1 MESGGPPTAAAG
13 KSLGTARHDAHVAK
27 KEQRAVPRA
36 LTSREEAVLVA
47 LIERGVCLDEDV
59 VVTEEDRARWLAQV
73 AQTRAGRRCGCGSCP
88 SFDLTD
94 LAGATPDMDDSR
106 VVLEAST
113 TGALLLLF
121 VDDGRLSYLELA
133 PLDDQ
138 SYGQFPDPRDVQ
150 FAG

>member
-1 MESGGPPTAAAG
+1 MAE
-13 KSLGTARHDAHVAK
+13 
-27 KEQRAVPRA
+27 KEQKAVPRR
-36 LTSREEAVLVA
+36 LTSGEEAVLVA

-59 VVTEEDRARWLAQV
+59 VVTKDDRTRWRAQV

-88 SFDLTD
+88 SLDLTD
-94 LAGATPDMDDSR
+94 LAGVTPHMGDSR

-113 TGALLLLF
+113 AGALLLLF

-133 PLDDQ
+133 PLDEK
-138 SYGQFPDPRDVQ
+138 SYRQFPDPRDLQ